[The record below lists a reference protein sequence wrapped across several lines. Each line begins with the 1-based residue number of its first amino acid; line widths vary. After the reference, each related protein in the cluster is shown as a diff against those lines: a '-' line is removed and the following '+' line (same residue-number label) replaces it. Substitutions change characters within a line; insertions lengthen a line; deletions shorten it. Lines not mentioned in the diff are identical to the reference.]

1 MFILMRTTMD
11 MKYMPMIWE
20 KKRRMM
26 LELFELEIQMKNF
39 DIVNSRPDSSSS
51 FYSGLSTNGRYEAVL
66 WNPDDPYVFGSFG
79 SEFVSMRYRSAS
91 GFGSRSFYRQT
102 KIVRKTF
109 LPPVL

>member
-39 DIVNSRPDSSSS
+39 DIVNSRPDSLPS
-51 FYSGLSTNGRYEAVL
+51 FYSGLRTN
-66 WNPDDPYVFGSFG
+66 
-79 SEFVSMRYRSAS
+79 
-91 GFGSRSFYRQT
+91 SR
-102 KIVRKTF
+102 
-109 LPPVL
+109 

>member
-39 DIVNSRPDSSSS
+39 DIVNRRPDSLSS
-51 FYSGLSTNGRYEAVL
+51 FDLELRTK
-66 WNPDDPYVFGSFG
+66 
-79 SEFVSMRYRSAS
+79 
-91 GFGSRSFYRQT
+91 SRCEEH
-102 KIVRKTF
+102 
-109 LPPVL
+109 

>member
-39 DIVNSRPDSSSS
+39 DIVNSRPDSLSS
-51 FYSGLSTNGRYEAVL
+51 FYLRLGTN
-66 WNPDDPYVFGSFG
+66 
-79 SEFVSMRYRSAS
+79 
-91 GFGSRSFYRQT
+91 SRT
-102 KIVRKTF
+102 K
-109 LPPVL
+109 